1 MKLHADAP
9 NSVSQFSFFQPLKP
23 LCNVGSDD
31 EEIPS
36 TSITLSER
44 EKKFSRN
51 ESPSSSD
58 IRNFLLDSTQD
69 SESLFDES
77 QPAEKS
83 NSTEENDENFN
94 YDKNSEDKN
103 EDLNQSIDSNL
114 LGLEQDNP
122 YLSNNKISDD
132 DDEKEIVQQEWH
144 HRHHNLHELDMFVSK
159 YLPMG

>member
-1 MKLHADAP
+1 MKSIKKRKMSHR
-9 NSVSQFSFFQPLKP
+9 SKKCKIF
-23 LCNVGSDD
+23 NVGSDD

-58 IRNFLLDSTQD
+58 IRKFLLDSTQD

-83 NSTEENDENFN
+83 NSSEEND
-94 YDKNSEDKN
+94 DKNSEDEN

-122 YLSNNKISDD
+122 YLSNNEISDDD